1 MSSLKKKVAKL
12 TETSRQV
19 LGDCALP
26 NGAIVAANSD
36 ATYYPREAANY
47 RFVWPRDAS
56 FVSVAANLI
65 GLPISRP
72 FFSWLEKYP
81 EDFKKEGL
89 LYSNYATNGRI
100 GSLGKL
106 FEPDQMGSLLWAID
120 DYLERVPRESAA
132 LEPLVKRIA
141 NGLVAAWGGKFFTPN
156 TADLWEDGYR
166 QTSTRIENNFTYS
179 LAACY
184 QGLRLASAR
193 YKTRAW
199 KKTADQM
206 RIQIDAAWNETS
218 GTFSRNHGRIT
229 DHNIDA
235 SLLGLVWPFE
245 VYPIDDKRIISTV
258 DRIEE
263 TLVEHGGVHRY
274 QFDYFDSEGTAWEGG
289 GAWPILNFWMT
300 IYWLRRG
307 NRRRALAYFQ
317 WVLERVDVYLPEQI
331 FDDFRVGIYPLAWSH
346 AMFILAANEL
356 KLLPT

>member
-1 MSSLKKKVAKL
+1 MSSLKKKVAAL
-12 TETSRQV
+12 TDTSRQV
-19 LGDCALP
+19 LSDCALP

-47 RFVWPRDAS
+47 RFVWPRDAA
-56 FVSVAANLI
+56 FVAAAAGLI
-65 GLPISRP
+65 GLTVSRP

-120 DYLERVPRESAA
+120 DYLTRAPREAAA

-141 NGLVAAWGGKFFTPN
+141 NGLTSAWGGRFFVPN

-179 LAACY
+179 LAACC
-184 QGLRLASAR
+184 QGLRLAHAR

-199 KKTADQM
+199 KKTANEMQT
-206 RIQIDAAWNETS
+206 QIDAAWGEEIS
-218 GTFSRNHGRIT
+218 AFSRNHGRIT
-229 DHNIDA
+229 DRNIDA

-245 VYPIDDKRIISTV
+245 ICAADDKRIISTV

-263 TLVEHGGVHRY
+263 ALVEHGGVHRY

-289 GAWPILNFWMT
+289 GAWPVLNFWMA
-300 IYWLRRG
+300 IYWMRRG

-317 WVLERVDVYLPEQI
+317 WVLERVDTYIPEQI
-331 FDDFRVGIYPLAWSH
+331 FNDFRIGIYPLAWSH
-346 AMFILAANEL
+346 AMFVLAANEL
-356 KLLPT
+356 NLLPV